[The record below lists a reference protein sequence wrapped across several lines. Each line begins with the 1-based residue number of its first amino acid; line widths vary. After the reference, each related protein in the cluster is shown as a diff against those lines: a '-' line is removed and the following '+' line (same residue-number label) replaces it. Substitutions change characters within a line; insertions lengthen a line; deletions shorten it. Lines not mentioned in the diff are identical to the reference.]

1 MPLPYH
7 KNFIKCDGLSGTM
20 NLLQVSKIVDK
31 TDSEAITTM
40 KKIILILMLGMLL
53 MVGAVNAQTV
63 YYNEPTIEAHLM
75 RYIDAINWHDY
86 AAAYAMNQ
94 GLEQSYQEFV
104 AGFDQTERI
113 VPYFGVSGAA
123 AGTTYVT
130 TVLLGY
136 QNDGTV
142 ESYYGTFRVSHGS
155 LYSPPQEGWVL
166 HGGDFQLIQDGM
178 ALHNSTIQTLIR
190 TQWQE
195 NPTLPNLTTLS
206 EMSDY
211 PADVVLDYYDL
222 ISEGNYQLAYNQW
235 LTPATHG
242 VSRDYR
248 LTYQQFV
255 NGYRD
260 TAYVTAYVGGY
271 QSIPANQQRSY
282 LSLFVPV
289 VLVGQ
294 HRDGTYVTYSGCYA
308 LGYLSTN
315 MMGIVNGRF
324 QLLMNDVP
332 DAPTIF
338 NALNT
343 QNCAALGMGL

>member
-1 MPLPYH
+1 
-7 KNFIKCDGLSGTM
+7 
-20 NLLQVSKIVDK
+20 
-31 TDSEAITTM
+31 M
-40 KKIILILMLGMLL
+40 KKIMLILIVGMLL

-75 RYIDAINWHDY
+75 RYIDAINRHDY
-86 AAAYAMNQ
+86 ATAYAMNQ
-94 GLEQSYQEFV
+94 GIGQEQSYQNFV
-104 AGFDQTERI
+104 AGFAQTERI
-113 VPYFGVSGAA
+113 VPYFGIGGAA

-136 QNDGTV
+136 QTDGTV

-155 LYSPPQEGWVL
+155 LYSPPQQGWVL
-166 HGGDFQLIQDGM
+166 HGGDFELVQDGT
-178 ALHNSTIQTLIR
+178 ALHNSTIQTLIS
-190 TQWQE
+190 TQWQP
-195 NPTLPNLTTLS
+195 NQNLTLPNLTTVS

-222 ISEGNYQLAYNQW
+222 INEKNFSTAYTQW
-235 LTPATHG
+235 LNPATHG
-242 VSRDYR
+242 LTRDYR
-248 LTYQQFV
+248 LPYQQFV
-255 NGYRD
+255 NGYSD
-260 TAYVTAYVGGY
+260 TTYVTAYAGAF
-271 QSIPANQQRSY
+271 QQIPTNQQRSY
-282 LSLFVPV
+282 LSFFLPV

-294 HRDGTYVTYSGCYA
+294 HLDGTYVTYSGCYA

-315 MMGIVNGRF
+315 TMGIVNGRF

-332 DAPTIF
+332 DAATIF